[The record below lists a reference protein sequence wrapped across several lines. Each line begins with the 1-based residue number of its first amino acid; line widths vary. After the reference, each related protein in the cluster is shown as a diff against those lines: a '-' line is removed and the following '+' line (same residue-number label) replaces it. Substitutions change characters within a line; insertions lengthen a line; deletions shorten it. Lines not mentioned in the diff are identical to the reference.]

1 MISAKKLLTYSIGL
15 LAVQPWSLA
24 NAFEAGAT
32 IPRPD
37 YQLPQLPPLQST
49 PDTDLQQKAPAAST
63 DTGGSNLRFILK
75 TVVFDGVHALSE
87 EKLQAVA
94 APLIGK
100 AITRSDLDTLR
111 LQLLET
117 YKEAGFIYP
126 SVILPSQH
134 ISAGSVHYQINESR
148 LTQIN
153 VKGTERLHPEYVQN
167 RLALNPDEPVKRGE
181 LQERFQ
187 NLLTD
192 PLIERVNG
200 ILRPGTNPGDTVL
213 DLDVKRA
220 KPYELHLG
228 MDNGTTPFV
237 GSYTGRLD
245 GIVRNLTGWGD
256 FLRVNLSGSAGT
268 KTIGGYF
275 SMPLNAYD
283 TRLNIGYQGNESN
296 VVDSRWEP
304 HNVESGFMDL
314 NFGLSH
320 PVYRTQNRVFSL
332 EGQFAF
338 RQTNT
343 SFAGDPFFLG
353 EACNDK
359 KNPETPLSGLT
370 SLPPSDCSK
379 AKVSVLR
386 FIQNYIDRD
395 AERVITLRS
404 TMNVGVDFF
413 NATINP
419 DGIADGRYFSWI
431 GQMRYL
437 RKLDERGTQ
446 LFFRGD
452 IQLANESLL
461 PLERFALGGMSTVR
475 GYRQNELVRDEGYA
489 VSLELRYP
497 IFTEQKTGGHRFNI
511 VPFFDLGGV
520 SSDAHRLSQNA
531 AAPNQ
536 FSQSSKTLM
545 STGLG
550 FQWSWQQLD
559 AEFYWARALS
569 SLDKGSRGD
578 SDIQDSGIHFRLHAR
593 IL

>member
-1 MISAKKLLTYSIGL
+1 MISRKKLLTYSIGL
-15 LAVQPWSLA
+15 LAMQSWTVVHAL
-24 NAFEAGAT
+24 EAGALT
-32 IPRPD
+32 PRPD
-37 YQLPQLPPLQST
+37 YQLPQLPPLSNEPSAT
-49 PDTDLQQKAPAAST
+49 VEQQNPAA
-63 DTGGSNLRFILK
+63 DTEVNTNGNNVRFILK
-75 TVVFDGVHALSE
+75 GVVFDGATALSE
-87 EKLQAVA
+87 QQLQAVA

-100 AITRSDLDTLR
+100 PISRIDLDKLR
-111 LQLLET
+111 LQLMET

-126 SVILPSQH
+126 SVLLPSQH
-134 ISAGSVHYQINESR
+134 ISGGIVHYQINESR
-148 LTQIN
+148 LTQVN
-153 VKGTERLHPEYVQN
+153 VKGTERLRPEYVQS
-167 RLALNPDEPVKRGE
+167 RIALHGDAPVKRAE

-200 ILRPGTNPGDTVL
+200 VLRPGTNPGDTIL

-220 KPYELHLG
+220 QPYELHLG

-245 GIVRNLTGWGD
+245 GLVRNLTGYGD
-256 FLRVNLSGSAGT
+256 FLRVNMSGSAGT

-275 SMPLNAYD
+275 SVPLNGYD
-283 TRLNIGYQGNESN
+283 TRLNLGYQGNESN
-296 VVDSRWEP
+296 VIDSLWESK
-304 HNVESGFMDL
+304 NIESSFMDL
-314 NFGLSH
+314 NVGISH
-320 PVYRTQNRVFSL
+320 PLYKTLNRVFSV

-343 SFAGDPFFLG
+343 SFNGDPFCLG
-353 EACNDK
+353 EACAINTP
-359 KNPETPLSGLT
+359 NPAIDVNN
-370 SLPPSDCSK
+370 PPSVTGGK
-379 AKVSVLR
+379 NKVSVFR
-386 FIQNYIDRD
+386 FIQNYLDRD
-395 AERVITLRS
+395 AERVLSLRS
-404 TMNVGVDFF
+404 TMNLGTDLISATVNPNGV
-413 NATINP
+413 
-419 DGIADGRYFSWI
+419 ADGRFFSWV

-452 IQLANESLL
+452 IQLANNTLL
-461 PLERFALGGMSTVR
+461 PLERFALGGMNTVR

-489 VSLELRYP
+489 VAVELRYP
-497 IFTEQKTGGHRFNI
+497 LFAEPEKDGHRFSL

-520 SSDAHRLSQNA
+520 SADRHALSPQSY
-531 AAPNQ
+531 Q
-536 FSQSSKTLM
+536 TSQTLM